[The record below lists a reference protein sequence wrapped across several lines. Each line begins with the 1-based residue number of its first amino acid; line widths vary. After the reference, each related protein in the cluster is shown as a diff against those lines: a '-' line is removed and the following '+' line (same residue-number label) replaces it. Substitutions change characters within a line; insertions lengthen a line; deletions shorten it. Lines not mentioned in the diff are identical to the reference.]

1 MAISLPNGALV
12 AIANAYGTVTPITAI
27 TNALPGE
34 ATATNTLAAG
44 GYVEVTSGWSRLNS
58 RIVRTAAPTG
68 TTFDLEGYDTT
79 SVATYPA
86 GGGVG
91 SFRSITG
98 WTQLQ
103 QILTSTSN
111 GGDQAFLN
119 YQLLEGQMQ
128 LRIPTIKNAAGLT
141 LSIADDPSL
150 AGYILAAAAN
160 DDRLP
165 RAIKITLPN
174 GSIIVYNAYVSLEPT
189 PSLTVNQ
196 IVAVQCTLSFLNLPV
211 RYVS

>member
-1 MAISLPNGALV
+1 MSISLPNGALV
-12 AIANAYGTVTPITAI
+12 AIANAYGTSAAITALS
-27 TNALPGE
+27 NALPGE

-44 GYVEVTSGWSRLNS
+44 SFVEITSGWSRLNS

-79 SVATYPA
+79 STSIYPPGA
-86 GGGVG
+86 GVG

-98 WTQLQ
+98 WTQLE

-111 GGDQAFLN
+111 GGDQQFLN
-119 YQLLEGQMQ
+119 YQLLEGDSQ
-128 LRIPTIKNAAGLT
+128 LRIPTVKNAAGLT
-141 LSIADDPSL
+141 LSIADDPTL

-165 RAIKITLPN
+165 RAVKVTLPN

-189 PSLTVNQ
+189 PSLTINQ

-211 RYVS
+211 RYTS